1 MVSEQSMFAKEV
13 VLAVDTAP
21 VAIDAEA
28 IPKPTEIMVSCFSAN
43 SRAGHPTVESPYFSV
58 GDPGPAGVAM

>member
-1 MVSEQSMFAKEV
+1 
-13 VLAVDTAP
+13 